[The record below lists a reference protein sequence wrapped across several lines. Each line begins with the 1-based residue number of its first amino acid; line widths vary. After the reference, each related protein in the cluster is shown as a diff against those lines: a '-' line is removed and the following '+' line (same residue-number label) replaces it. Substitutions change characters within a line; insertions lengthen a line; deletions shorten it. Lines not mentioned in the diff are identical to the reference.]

1 MVPAK
6 VDLGEKVVQV
16 SAGDSHTAALTEE
29 GAVYV
34 WGSFR
39 VSIAVLYAAAE
50 RKRCTTFD

>member
-29 GAVYV
+29 GTVYV

-39 VSIAVLYAAAE
+39 VSIVFMYTAIKW
-50 RKRCTTFD
+50 KRCTSFD

>member
-16 SAGDSHTAALTEE
+16 SAGDSHTAALTDQ

-39 VSIAVLYAAAE
+39 VSIAFLYTVT
-50 RKRCTTFD
+50 KQKYCTSFD

>member
-29 GAVYV
+29 GVVYV

-39 VSIAVLYAAAE
+39 VSIGFPYTAT
-50 RKRCTTFD
+50 KWKCTSFD

>member
-29 GAVYV
+29 GTVYV

-39 VSIAVLYAAAE
+39 VSVAVNHLD
-50 RKRCTTFD
+50 KKKTLNSNLH

>member
-29 GAVYV
+29 GTVYV

-39 VSIAVLYAAAE
+39 VSIAFMYTATKW
-50 RKRCTTFD
+50 KRCTSFD